1 MRISKKRIEI
11 IKQAAMEIFGRDC
24 KMWIFGSRVDDT
36 KRGGDIDIF
45 IEIPHRIS
53 DKIKK
58 EIKFLAKL
66 KKELG
71 DQKIDLVVRV
81 KGEDDFISREAK
93 RKGVEII

>member
-1 MRISKKRIEI
+1 MRISKKKIEI
-11 IKQAAMEIFGRDC
+11 IKQTAMETFGTDC
-24 KMWIFGSRVDDT
+24 KVWIFGSRVDDT

-45 IEIPHRIS
+45 IEIPHRIN
-53 DKIKK
+53 DKVKK

-66 KKELG
+66 KRELG

-93 RKGVEII
+93 QKGVEII